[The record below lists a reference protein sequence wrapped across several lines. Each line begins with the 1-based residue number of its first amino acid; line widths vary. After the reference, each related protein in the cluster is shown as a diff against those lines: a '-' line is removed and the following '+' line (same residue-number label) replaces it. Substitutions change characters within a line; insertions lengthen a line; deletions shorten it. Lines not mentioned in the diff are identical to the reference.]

1 MKKSQKITEITPEEF
16 AKLKR
21 ALQRKTGQL
30 WGYSEC
36 VNGKTLY
43 YMFPE
48 YFEAFFVKD
57 FGLWSGRFS
66 RLLMIS
72 AEARK
77 RSTNLCW
84 EPKS

>member
-1 MKKSQKITEITPEEF
+1 MKKSQKITEIMPEEF

-36 VNGKTLY
+36 VNSKTLY

-48 YFEAFFVKD
+48 HFEAFLLKISD
-57 FGLWSGRFS
+57 F
-66 RLLMIS
+66 
-72 AEARK
+72 
-77 RSTNLCW
+77 
-84 EPKS
+84 